1 MRVLY
6 LITRAEP
13 GGAQMHLLELLRAF
27 RDRAELHLAVGQDEE
42 DFLVKAARELGV
54 ETHLFAHM
62 VQPIRP
68 ASDLRGLREVRDLI
82 RRLRPD
88 LVHAHSSKAG
98 FLGRLAARSLGVRS
112 VFTAHGWAFTD
123 GVSPARRALALTLER
138 LAGRVGDLVLAVSER
153 DRELALRYRVVPPE
167 RIRVVW
173 NGVPDTPLRA
183 DPGRHPP
190 RIVMVGRFAPQK
202 DHALLLR
209 ALAGLRG
216 LPWRLDLVGQGSLLP
231 EVRALAE
238 RLGLGERV
246 RFLGKRLDVDR
257 ILADAQVFV
266 LASNWEG
273 LPLSV
278 LEAMR
283 AGLPVV
289 ASDVGGVREAVLEGR
304 TGYLVPRGDEGLLRE
319 RLALLLQD
327 PHLRVALGSEGR
339 RRYETHFTLERMLS
353 QVWATYEELL
363 AGGSS
368 LVQTSLE

>member
-1 MRVLY
+1 MRVFY

-27 RDRAELHLAVGQDEE
+27 RGRAELHLAVGQDQE
-42 DFLVKAARELGV
+42 DFLVEAARELGV
-54 ETHLFAHM
+54 ETHLLAHL
-62 VQPIRP
+62 VQPLRP
-68 ASDLRGLREVRDLI
+68 VSDWRGLGEVRELI
-82 RRLRPD
+82 RRVRPH

-98 FLGRLAARSLGVRS
+98 FLGRLAAKSLGIKS
-112 VFTAHGWAFTD
+112 IFTAHGWAFTD

-138 LAGRVGDLVLAVSER
+138 LAGRAGDLVLAVSER

-167 RIRVVW
+167 RIRLVW

-183 DPGRHPP
+183 NPSHNPP

-209 ALAGLRG
+209 ALAELRD
-216 LPWRLDLVGQGSLLP
+216 LPWRLDLVGQGPLLP
-231 EVRALAE
+231 EVQALAE
-238 RLGLGERV
+238 RLGLEQRV

-304 TGYLVPRGDEGLLRE
+304 TGFLVPRGDVTLLRE

-327 PHLRVALGSEGR
+327 PSLRVALGREGR
-339 RRYETHFTLERMLS
+339 KRYEAHFTLERMLR
-353 QVWATYEELL
+353 QVWAAYEELL
-363 AGGSS
+363 AAPSS
-368 LVQTSLE
+368 PFQGVVG

>member
-1 MRVLY
+1 
-6 LITRAEP
+6 
-13 GGAQMHLLELLRAF
+13 MHLLELLRAF
-27 RDRAELHLAVGQDEE
+27 RGKADLHLAVGQDRE
-42 DFLVKAARELGV
+42 DFLVKAAQELGV
-54 ETHLFAHM
+54 KTYLLRHM
-62 VQPIRP
+62 VQPIKP
-68 ASDLRGLREVRDLI
+68 SSDWRGLREVTELI
-82 RRLRPD
+82 GRLRPD

-98 FLGRLAARSLGVRS
+98 FLGRLAARRLGVKS

-123 GVSPARRALALTLER
+123 GVGPARRTLALTLER
-138 LAGRVGDLVLAVSER
+138 LAGRAGDMVLAVSER

-173 NGVPDTPLRA
+173 NGVPDTLLRA
-183 DPGRHPP
+183 DPARDPP
-190 RIVMVGRFAPQK
+190 RIVMVGRFAPPK
-202 DHALLLR
+202 DHALVLK
-209 ALAGLRG
+209 ALAGLRE
-216 LPWRLDLVGQGSLLP
+216 LPWYLDLVGQGPLLP
-231 EVRALAE
+231 EVQALAE

-304 TGYLVPRGDEGLLRE
+304 TGFLVPRGDIVLLRE

-327 PHLRVALGSEGR
+327 PGLRVALGGEGR
-339 RRYETHFTLERMLS
+339 RRYEAHFTLDRMLRE
-353 QVWATYEELL
+353 VWAAYEELG
-363 AGGSS
+363 ARRSS
-368 LVQTSLE
+368 PFQGPIG

>member
-1 MRVLY
+1 M
-6 LITRAEP
+6 
-13 GGAQMHLLELLRAF
+13 
-27 RDRAELHLAVGQDEE
+27 
-42 DFLVKAARELGV
+42 
-54 ETHLFAHM
+54 
-62 VQPIRP
+62 
-68 ASDLRGLREVRDLI
+68 
-82 RRLRPD
+82 
-88 LVHAHSSKAG
+88 
-98 FLGRLAARSLGVRS
+98 
-112 VFTAHGWAFTD
+112 
-123 GVSPARRALALTLER
+123 
-138 LAGRVGDLVLAVSER
+138 
-153 DRELALRYRVVPPE
+153 
-167 RIRVVW
+167 
-173 NGVPDTPLRA
+173 
-183 DPGRHPP
+183 
-190 RIVMVGRFAPQK
+190 
-202 DHALLLR
+202 
-209 ALAGLRG
+209 
-216 LPWRLDLVGQGSLLP
+216 P

>member
-1 MRVLY
+1 
-6 LITRAEP
+6 
-13 GGAQMHLLELLRAF
+13 MHLLELLRAF
-27 RDRAELHLAVGQDEE
+27 RDRAELHLAVGQDQE
-42 DFLVKAARELGV
+42 DFLVEAARELGV
-54 ETHLFAHM
+54 ETHLLAHL
-62 VQPIRP
+62 VQPLRP
-68 ASDLRGLREVRDLI
+68 VSDWRGLGEVRELI
-82 RRLRPD
+82 RRVRPH

-98 FLGRLAARSLGVRS
+98 FLGRLAAKSLGIKS
-112 VFTAHGWAFTD
+112 IFTAHGWAFTD

-138 LAGRVGDLVLAVSER
+138 LAGRAGDLVLAVSER

-167 RIRVVW
+167 RIRLVW

-183 DPGRHPP
+183 NPSHNPP

-209 ALAGLRG
+209 ALAELRD
-216 LPWRLDLVGQGSLLP
+216 LPWRLDLVGQGPLLP
-231 EVRALAE
+231 EVQALAE
-238 RLGLGERV
+238 RLGLEQRV

-304 TGYLVPRGDEGLLRE
+304 TGFLVPRGDVTLLRE

-327 PHLRVALGSEGR
+327 PSLRVALGREGR
-339 RRYETHFTLERMLS
+339 KRYEAHFTLERMLR
-353 QVWATYEELL
+353 QVWAAYEELL
-363 AGGSS
+363 AAPSS
-368 LVQTSLE
+368 PFQGVVG